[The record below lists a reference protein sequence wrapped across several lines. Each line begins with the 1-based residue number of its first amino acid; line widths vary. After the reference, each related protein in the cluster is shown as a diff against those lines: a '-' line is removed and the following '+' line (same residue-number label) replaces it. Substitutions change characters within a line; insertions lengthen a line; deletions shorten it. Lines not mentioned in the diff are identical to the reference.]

1 MADAK
6 VIPFDDDRD
15 RSRAPGSPAGRGP
28 GDASGASSGAGRSQG
43 PRTGGQAGPGE
54 EPGPGGVRGA
64 RRGGTGRRSRLTAV
78 SGRRADPAED
88 AGEPSGQHRPD
99 AAAAGAGPEGSA
111 AGGSATRRGAAGPA
125 AAEEPAGLL
134 ERVLGTEWEARAA
147 EGLAFLRRRLT
158 GEYEVDDFGFDEE
171 LTDQVLMTLLRPVFE
186 KYFRVEV
193 RGVENIPAD
202 GAALVVANHSGTLPL
217 DGLMLQV
224 AVHDEHPADRHLRL
238 LGADLVFVLPLVNE
252 LARKAGHTLA
262 CAEDAQTLLERG
274 EVVGVMP
281 EGFKGL
287 GKPFADRYKL
297 QRFGRGGFVS
307 TALRAGAPIVPCSIV
322 GAEEIYPMVGN
333 SRTLARLFG
342 FPYFPLTPT
351 FPWLG
356 PLGAVPL
363 PTKWTIQFGEP
374 LPTDGYPPEAAEDP
388 MLMFNLTDQV
398 RETIQHTLY
407 KLLVRRRSVF
417 F

>member
-6 VIPFDDDRD
+6 VIPFDDDR
-15 RSRAPGSPAGRGP
+15 SRG
-28 GDASGASSGAGRSQG
+28 
-43 PRTGGQAGPGE
+43 GGQR
-54 EPGPGGVRGA
+54 GGG
-64 RRGGTGRRSRLTAV
+64 RGGTGRGGAQR
-78 SGRRADPAED
+78 G
-88 AGEPSGQHRPD
+88 AGQRGSGQR
-99 AAAAGAGPEGSA
+99 AAGR
-111 AGGSATRRGAAGPA
+111 RRGAGRRGQGADEAGVAAVTGAAQEREPA
-125 AAEEPAGLL
+125 ASTLPEQAPREDGAGGGGW
-134 ERVLGTEWEARAA
+134 ERRIAG
-147 EGLAFLRRRLT
+147 GLSFLRRRVT
-158 GEYEVDDFGFDEE
+158 GEYDVDEFGYDKE
-171 LTDQVLMTLLRPVFE
+171 LTDQVLMSLLRPVYE

-193 RGVENIPAD
+193 KGIENIPAE
-202 GAALVVANHSGTLPL
+202 GGALVVANHSGTLPL

-224 AVHDEHPADRHLRL
+224 AVHDNHPAERHLRL
-238 LGADLVFVLPLVNE
+238 LAADLVFMLPVVNE

-262 CAEDAQTLLERG
+262 CAEDAQRLLERG

-281 EGFKGL
+281 EGFKGI
-287 GKPFADRYKL
+287 GKPFGERYKL

-322 GAEEIYPMVGN
+322 GAEEIYPMIGN
-333 SRTLARLFG
+333 SKTLARVLG
-342 FPYFPLTPT
+342 FPYFPITPT

-374 LPTDGYPPEAAEDP
+374 IATDGYPPEAAEDP

-398 RETIQHTLY
+398 REQIQHTLY
-407 KLLVRRRSVF
+407 KLLVQRRSVF